1 MNKLI
6 IIDDEPSILISLRYS
21 LNNNYEVFTAKN
33 SQEGMEII
41 EEERPDLVL
50 LDLKLGNENGIDVLG
65 DILQRWPEQVVIII
79 TAFGTIETTI
89 KAIKEGAFYY
99 LTKPIDLSELKII
112 VDNGIEV
119 AKLRKQVKTLSQ
131 EIDFHKG
138 PEGIVGRSR
147 AMRNVF
153 SIIEEVKDLE
163 ASVLITGATGTGK
176 ELVARAIHRWGARSE
191 KPFTVINCA
200 AIPSN
205 LLESELFGY
214 VKGAYTGAE
223 QDYQGKILKAN
234 GGIIFFDEIGEMD
247 ISLQAKVLRFLEDK
261 KVSPIGSNEEKIADV
276 RILAATNCDLEEASK
291 KGTFR
296 KDLYYRLNVINIEL
310 PKLVDRQEDI
320 PILAQ
325 YFIEEFCPNDKE
337 ITISPEALKIL
348 QEHSYPGNV
357 RELKH
362 LIERCVIFS
371 RTNEIT
377 SSDILKYQNFQTPQ
391 KTNKMVKVLVG
402 DKLVE
407 VEKKLIYATL
417 EETRGHRINAAK
429 ILGITDR
436 TLRNKLKGY
445 RDSEKKSE

>member
-1 MNKLI
+1 
-6 IIDDEPSILISLRYS
+6 
-21 LNNNYEVFTAKN
+21 
-33 SQEGMEII
+33 
-41 EEERPDLVL
+41 
-50 LDLKLGNENGIDVLG
+50 
-65 DILQRWPEQVVIII
+65 
-79 TAFGTIETTI
+79 
-89 KAIKEGAFYY
+89 
-99 LTKPIDLSELKII
+99 
-112 VDNGIEV
+112 
-119 AKLRKQVKTLSQ
+119 
-131 EIDFHKG
+131 
-138 PEGIVGRSR
+138 
-147 AMRNVF
+147 MRNVF